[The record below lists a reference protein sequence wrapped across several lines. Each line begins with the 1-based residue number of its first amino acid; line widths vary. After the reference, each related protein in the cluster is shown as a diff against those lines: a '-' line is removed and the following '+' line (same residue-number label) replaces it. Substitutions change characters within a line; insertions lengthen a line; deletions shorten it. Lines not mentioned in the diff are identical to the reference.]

1 MNNFTLT
8 GALPQITDTVPVD
21 DAGLVARNI
30 EVSYGAVPAV
40 RGVTVECRPG
50 QIIGVVGPNG
60 AGKTSLLTAI
70 AGIAPMLGGTV
81 SGSVFLDGRDLSRW
95 AGHRRGQAGI
105 AYMAERRRVFPSLSV
120 RENLEVGGW
129 GLDKREVGTRVG
141 NIFRVFPRLAE
152 REGVPSYRLS
162 GGEQRM
168 LSIGR
173 MLLSGA
179 QCLLLDELSLGLAP
193 RIVQELVGTIRSL
206 AAEGRSVIV
215 VEQYLG
221 VLLQLADHV
230 HVLQRGRF
238 EFSGVGQDVQ
248 DWLEHH
254 GFSVHAATAAARANV
269 TNMHSWSGRV
279 QESGGSK

>member
-8 GALPQITDTVPVD
+8 GALPQITDTEPVD